1 MAISQARTSPNSS
14 AGIQPPRDT
23 GTSRRA
29 LLGGGFALAGSWLL
43 TGCVPA
49 ASDPAI
55 PGGSRWPGGSL
66 TDQPVVQKTLR
77 AAPSIID
84 LGGTL
89 AEAWAYNDTLPGIDL
104 RANPG
109 DLLRLNLD
117 NQLPSP
123 TTIHWHGMP
132 IPNDVDGVPGLTQ
145 NPIQPGQQHL
155 YEFTAPQPGTYFFH
169 SHVGVQLDRGLYG
182 PLIVDDPVEPGR
194 YDAEWTVV
202 LDDWL
207 VVDGQ
212 TPEDMFRRLNARRPS
227 TTGTQAVQLSSRN
240 EPFFGDAGDIPYPL
254 YLINGAVPTAPVTH
268 QGRPGDRVRLRVINA
283 ASDTIFALALGGH
296 RLTVTHT
303 DGHPVK
309 PHTTSA
315 LYLGMGERYDLLV
328 TLGDGVFPL
337 VAKPWNKPGHGLAL
351 VRTGSG
357 SPPEPPVQL
366 AEFTGQ
372 LTQGLDLYPEESSLL
387 PTRPIDARATIE
399 LGGQANPYR
408 WVINGAPFGQNQP
421 LEVVD
426 NDRLLLEVV
435 NTTTRAHPVHL
446 HGHTFALD
454 NGLRKD
460 TVLVPP
466 SSTTAVHL
474 DATNPG
480 TWALHC
486 QNEYHTK
493 AGMMLTMRYKG
504 R

>member
-1 MAISQARTSPNSS
+1 MAISQARTSPTTS

-55 PGGSRWPGGSL
+55 PGGSRWPRGSL
-66 TDQPVVQKTLR
+66 TDQPIVQKTLR

-89 AEAWAYNDTLPGIDL
+89 AEAWAYNDTLPGSTFEPT
-104 RANPG
+104 RAICCASTWTTN
-109 DLLRLNLD
+109 
-117 NQLPSP
+117 SP
-123 TTIHWHGMP
+123 APPRSTGTECPFRTTSMAS
-132 IPNDVDGVPGLTQ
+132 GLTQ

-337 VAKPWNKPGHGLAL
+337 VAAWNKRPRPRWYAPGPG
-351 VRTGSG
+351 
-357 SPPEPPVQL
+357 PPEPPVQ
-366 AEFTGQ
+366 
-372 LTQGLDLYPEESSLL
+372 
-387 PTRPIDARATIE
+387 R
-399 LGGQANPYR
+399 
-408 WVINGAPFGQNQP
+408 
-421 LEVVD
+421 
-426 NDRLLLEVV
+426 
-435 NTTTRAHPVHL
+435 
-446 HGHTFALD
+446 
-454 NGLRKD
+454 
-460 TVLVPP
+460 P
-466 SSTTAVHL
+466 SS
-474 DATNPG
+474 
-480 TWALHC
+480 
-486 QNEYHTK
+486 
-493 AGMMLTMRYKG
+493 R
-504 R
+504 

>member
-1 MAISQARTSPNSS
+1 VVEEAVGP
-14 AGIQPPRDT
+14 
-23 GTSRRA
+23 
-29 LLGGGFALAGSWLL
+29 GS
-43 TGCVPA
+43 
-49 ASDPAI
+49 
-55 PGGSRWPGGSL
+55 
-66 TDQPVVQKTLR
+66 
-77 AAPSIID
+77 
-84 LGGTL
+84 
-89 AEAWAYNDTLPGIDL
+89 
-104 RANPG
+104 
-109 DLLRLNLD
+109 
-117 NQLPSP
+117 
-123 TTIHWHGMP
+123 
-132 IPNDVDGVPGLTQ
+132 
-145 NPIQPGQQHL
+145 
-155 YEFTAPQPGTYFFH
+155 
-169 SHVGVQLDRGLYG
+169 YG
-182 PLIVDDPVEPGR
+182 
-194 YDAEWTVV
+194 AEWTGV

-207 VVDGQ
+207 GVDGQ

-460 TVLVPP
+460 TLLVPP

-504 R
+504 RCPARRLPPPGRVAQLHWACPDEER